1 MGHRFLVLS
10 VILFAF
16 IYNVNGQVNDPAR
29 GADSLVVVWSSG
41 DIDVAE
47 KVCLMYTHAAKKN
60 KWFKEVVLVVWG
72 PSAKLLAENET
83 LQKKI
88 ASMLKDGIILEAC
101 IACAGQYGVTDKL
114 KSQGIDVKPMGMP
127 LTDYLKSDRKIMYF

>member
-1 MGHRFLVLS
+1 MINRVLVIS
-10 VILFAF
+10 VILLTCFA
-16 IYNVNGQVNDPAR
+16 NVKSQVNEPLT
-29 GADSLVVVWSSG
+29 GSDSLVVVWSSG

-60 KWFKEVVLVVWG
+60 QWFKEVVLIVWG
-72 PSAKLLAENET
+72 PSAKLLAENEA

-88 ASMLKDGIILEAC
+88 AAMQKDGIKMEAC

-114 KSQGIDVKPMGMP
+114 KSLGIDVKPMGGP
-127 LTDYLKSDRKIMYF
+127 LTDYLKSGRKMLTF